1 MPNVS
6 ILSNIGPNFMVA
18 LASVS
23 LADPLNTPCPATPP
37 RRGIV
42 GVHVMVVFASVPVNV
57 IVPVLVP
64 VPVIVPVPVPV
75 NVIVSQQSFTY
86 LPP

>member
-1 MPNVS
+1 
-6 ILSNIGPNFMVA
+6 MVA

-42 GVHVMVVFASVPVNV
+42 GVHVMVVFASVPV
-57 IVPVLVP
+57 PVL
-64 VPVIVPVPVPV
+64 VPVPVPV
-75 NVIVSQQSFTY
+75 NVNVIVS
-86 LPP
+86 

>member
-1 MPNVS
+1 
-6 ILSNIGPNFMVA
+6 MVA

-42 GVHVMVVFASVPVNV
+42 GVHVMVVFASVPV
-57 IVPVLVP
+57 
-64 VPVIVPVPVPV
+64 IVPVPVLV
-75 NVIVSQQSFTY
+75 IVIVS
-86 LPP
+86 

>member
-1 MPNVS
+1 
-6 ILSNIGPNFMVA
+6 MVA

-42 GVHVMVVFASVPVNV
+42 GVHVMVVFASVPV
-57 IVPVLVP
+57 LVP
-64 VPVIVPVPVPV
+64 VPVPVPVPV
-75 NVIVSQQSFTY
+75 NVLFI
-86 LPP
+86 P